1 MLETSAAS
9 VARKP
14 HICVVLREYIAT
26 RDGPFGMASSPV
38 GVKGRIRTLK
48 TNDLVLFL
56 AQPTPELMAVSFRGK
71 TGLIPSDFLSPPKTL
86 PPKGRF
92 ARVTVPFYDNSQEDH
107 LLIET
112 GDVVIV
118 YSTDL
123 ASGWWLGEISFS
135 ASSASNQQ
143 AAAVREGVK
152 GIFPSKFVVVLH
164 EPSLDDATYVE
175 RMLSAD
181 IEALLRP
188 SSSSALSQSSAEAV
202 VNKWEGGSNIEH
214 GGGSS
219 PNAASVA
226 TTAED
231 GAIGRGGGDAI
242 STNDARN
249 RANRAETNS
258 DEELVHPNV
267 AEPLL
272 KLLLRD
278 DDMKVFRALCWGV
291 DVKRAEVVARC
302 LVDLFVQNGRF
313 MHLIDAI
320 IDMELER
327 TIHPATLFRDNT
339 MSSHLMTAYCHNTG
353 HDYILWML
361 KSVIICTISQP
372 VESLEI
378 DPDRVM
384 NAEKLQLKQN
394 TQTLNDVVLMFLDKI
409 TGSLSQC
416 PPTFRYICSQL
427 RAKVIQKFPE
437 HKYTVIGGFFFLRF
451 ICPAIVAPDRYNI
464 VDMEMLSGVRRPLI
478 LVSKVLQTMANGVE
492 FGKKEPYMIPMN
504 DFIQKNL
511 KKVHVFFDQLANTDG
526 LVAELEAMAAKQQ
539 GPGLRYDSRTINQ
552 VHFEMTKRS
561 NEMNKYSLTV
571 KSNDEAKG
579 TKYEECLAQLQQTLK
594 SLPPP
599 KPAILF
605 TSLSSSAQSSSA
617 PSSTSSDE
625 KASSTFAQQ
634 QQQLHSK
641 GILNKG
647 VFSTLRKNKGGGDGE
662 DGGSGGGGGGLSDGG
677 GGGLSPLHL
686 PSLAQTVSMSGWLY
700 LNKKTGLKG
709 KLRPKW
715 KKRWFKLDGS
725 RKLRYYTKHDYE
737 KAEGLIDLS
746 QAQFI
751 TRCASSSSASCTYS
765 SSPPP
770 SSSPSDG
777 CATPNPSRALS
788 PVVSPRGVPDSSP
801 TKLDPQQQLLLQIEI
816 QTTERSYFLMATSEQ
831 DASRW
836 VEVLNKAMNVTVTLL
851 TATHVPSSAPLSAR
865 SNNNNI
871 AASRLAAILQAA
883 PSSSPSPSPPPASH
897 PSSSSGQTEHS
908 SSSVVGGGWKS
919 SAPSSPFY
927 KSGIVHARPRPI
939 SVHVSPREVYLNYH
953 QQKRQEQQQNVIN
966 TPEKRE
972 EEHEGRGSGTCDE
985 EEEEETVQ
993 KEKSTTEEEER
1004 EKGPLAT
1011 LWKGGRK
1018 GTAEDKKD
1026 RDKRNKVLK
1035 NDKKLSWRHRRLSQ
1049 SARFRREGNE
1059 VVVIGG
1065 NSNEECNNN
1074 NDNKN
1079 RKGEKTQVKHLISPR
1094 MVRNRKGGAIWRE
1107 M

>member
-1 MLETSAAS
+1 MQETSGAT
-9 VARKP
+9 VVRKP

-48 TNDLVLFL
+48 ANDLVLFL
-56 AQPTPELMAVSFRGK
+56 AQPTPELTAVSFRGK

-118 YSTDL
+118 YSTAL

-135 ASSASNQQ
+135 ASSASSPQ
-143 AAAVREGVK
+143 AAALREGVK

-164 EPSLDDATYVE
+164 EPSLDDAAYVE
-175 RMLSAD
+175 RMLSAN

-214 GGGSS
+214 GGGSL
-219 PNAASVA
+219 PNAASVE
-226 TTAED
+226 TTAKD
-231 GAIGRGGGDAI
+231 VVSGGDVTSINSAQ
-242 STNDARN
+242 N
-249 RANRAETNS
+249 RANRADTNS

-339 MSSHLMTAYCHNTG
+339 MSSHLMTAYCHNSG

-372 VESLEI
+372 LESLEI

-384 NAEKLQLKQN
+384 NAEKQQLKQN

-526 LVAELEAMAAKQQ
+526 LVGELEAMAAKQQ

-561 NEMNKYSLTV
+561 TEMNKYSVTV

-599 KPAILF
+599 KPAILI
-605 TSLSSSAQSSSA
+605 TRLSSSAQSSST
-617 PSSTSSDE
+617 PSSTSSDD

-662 DGGSGGGGGGLSDGG
+662 DGGSGGGALSDG

-709 KLRPKW
+709 KLKPKW

-770 SSSPSDG
+770 SSPSDG
-777 CATPNPSRALS
+777 CAYSNPSRALS
-788 PVVSPRGVPDSSP
+788 PVVTPRGGSDSSP
-801 TKLDPQQQLLLQIEI
+801 TKLDPQQQLLLQIEV
-816 QTTERSYFLMATSEQ
+816 QTTERSYFLLAMSEQ

-836 VEVLNKAMNVTVTLL
+836 VEALNKAMNVTVTLL

-871 AASRLAAILQAA
+871 ASSRLAPILPAA
-883 PSSSPSPSPPPASH
+883 PSPSSPSPSP

-908 SSSVVGGGWKS
+908 SASVVGGGWKS

-927 KSGIVHARPRPI
+927 KSGFVHARPRPI
-939 SVHVSPREVYLNYH
+939 SVHVSPREVYLNHH
-953 QQKRQEQQQNVIN
+953 QQKRQEQPNVIN
-966 TPEKRE
+966 TSEKR
-972 EEHEGRGSGTCDE
+972 EEHEGRGSE
-985 EEEEETVQ
+985 EWKNEEEETVQ
-993 KEKSTTEEEER
+993 KETSTTEEEER
-1004 EKGPLAT
+1004 ENGRLAK

-1035 NDKKLSWRHRRLSQ
+1035 NDKKLSRRHRRLSQ

-1065 NSNEECNNN
+1065 NNNEERNN
-1074 NDNKN
+1074 NDNKRVN
-1079 RKGEKTQVKHLISPR
+1079 TQVKHLISPR
-1094 MVRNRKGGAIWRE
+1094 MVRNRKEGGIWRE